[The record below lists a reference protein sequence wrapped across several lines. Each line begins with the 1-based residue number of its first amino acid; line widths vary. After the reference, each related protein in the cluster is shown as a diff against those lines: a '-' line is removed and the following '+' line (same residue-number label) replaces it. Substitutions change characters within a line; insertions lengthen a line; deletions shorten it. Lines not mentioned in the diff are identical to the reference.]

1 MVKYALRLKHIMK
14 KLLQDIR
21 NNVIPLSILFVI
33 WCSLKLLFHRFCPV
47 ALYCGFPCPGCGLT
61 KAFTE
66 FILLHPLEALS
77 YNPTYPLWMVLIIAA
92 IWRRYIRGKSI
103 RVLKLPLGIVA
114 CVTIAVY
121 IWRMLNDFPGKPP
134 MVFNDKNLLG
144 LINPEY
150 NNLIWR
156 IIK

>member
-1 MVKYALRLKHIMK
+1 
-14 KLLQDIR
+14 
-21 NNVIPLSILFVI
+21 
-33 WCSLKLLFHRFCPV
+33 
-47 ALYCGFPCPGCGLT
+47 
-61 KAFTE
+61 
-66 FILLHPLEALS
+66 
-77 YNPTYPLWMVLIIAA
+77 MVLIIAA